1 MRGMP
6 IRRLAPLHL
15 CLALFALRAAAAESP
30 PSEGFDIWEFEISGS
45 AQLPPQAIER
55 AVYPFLGPDR
65 TVDDVERASAAL
77 EALYKEAGYGTV
89 IVNIPEQDVVDGLVK
104 LEVVEG
110 TVDRLLVTG
119 TRYFSP
125 AQLRAAVPSLAPGQV
140 PDLRQVQK
148 ELQAVNA
155 ATSDRR
161 VTPILRPGRLPGTV
175 EAELKVDD
183 ELPVHGT
190 LEINNQYTRDT
201 TKPRLAAS
209 LGYDNLWQRQHS
221 AGIGYQTAPENT
233 DDVTVLYG
241 TYSARLGGSPW
252 LVSGYLV
259 DSDTAVSTVGTLG
272 VIGKGQIAGLRFI
285 RPLPV
290 FAGGLPR
297 VTIGLDYKDFDESI
311 ALAGGQPTIE
321 TPITYGVLSLGWGVT
336 FPADD
341 RTTSLN
347 VQGVLGPRFLG
358 NEQDEFDRKRTGA
371 SAGFAHLNVGLT
383 HERGFPGDVRL
394 KLAFNGQLSDGPM
407 ISNEQFG
414 FGGASSVRGYLES
427 EQFVDNGFSGQ
438 FEILSADWG
447 KALYDDASARLAFF
461 TDVGLGNLNDPLP
474 EQDDRF
480 FLWSVGLGLRATL
493 WDGFN
498 ASLDWAVPLK
508 DTADG
513 DIEGGDSRV
522 HFSTGVSF

>member
-1 MRGMP
+1 
-6 IRRLAPLHL
+6 
-15 CLALFALRAAAAESP
+15 
-30 PSEGFDIWEFEISGS
+30 
-45 AQLPPQAIER
+45 
-55 AVYPFLGPDR
+55 
-65 TVDDVERASAAL
+65 
-77 EALYKEAGYGTV
+77 
-89 IVNIPEQDVVDGLVK
+89 
-104 LEVVEG
+104 
-110 TVDRLLVTG
+110 
-119 TRYFSP
+119 
-125 AQLRAAVPSLAPGQV
+125 
-140 PDLRQVQK
+140 
-148 ELQAVNA
+148 
-155 ATSDRR
+155 
-161 VTPILRPGRLPGTV
+161 
-175 EAELKVDD
+175 
-183 ELPVHGT
+183 
-190 LEINNQYTRDT
+190 
-201 TKPRLAAS
+201 
-209 LGYDNLWQRQHS
+209 
-221 AGIGYQTAPENT
+221 
-233 DDVTVLYG
+233 
-241 TYSARLGGSPW
+241 
-252 LVSGYLV
+252 
-259 DSDTAVSTVGTLG
+259 
-272 VIGKGQIAGLRFI
+272 
-285 RPLPV
+285 
-290 FAGGLPR
+290 
-297 VTIGLDYKDFDESI
+297 
-311 ALAGGQPTIE
+311 
-321 TPITYGVLSLGWGVT
+321 VT

-341 RTTSLN
+341 RATSIN

-358 NEQDEFDRKRTGA
+358 NEQEEFDRKRTGA
-371 SAGFAHLNVGLT
+371 SAGFAHLNVGFT